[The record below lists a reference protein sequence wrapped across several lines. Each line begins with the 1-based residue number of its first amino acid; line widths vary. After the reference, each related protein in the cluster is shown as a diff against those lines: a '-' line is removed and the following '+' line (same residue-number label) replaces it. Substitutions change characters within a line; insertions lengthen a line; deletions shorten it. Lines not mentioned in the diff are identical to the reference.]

1 MYKKA
6 RYQNKTDRPVALYK
20 QRRTDRRPPLCSPVR
35 QGYLEQTLA
44 FAYLGVF
51 SRVLFKTAAL
61 GLYADIGHRLGRGA
75 FEVAEASRGDAHH

>member
-1 MYKKA
+1 MVILRIITFHYTQTEA
-6 RYQNKTDRPVALYK
+6 DRPAAA
-20 QRRTDRRPPLCSPVR
+20 PVFSGKA
-35 QGYLEQTLA
+35 GYLEQVLA